1 MRLKISRVDGD
12 ADGDGDLD
20 RLYSFGGRS
29 FAIRNPQNQI
39 LFDSGDDF
47 ERITAEATRQTY
59 GRLVAGRP
67 YFAFNAADDESS
79 FDETSD
85 LRGPEP
91 ISVATG
97 RVGGHVYAFIGLER
111 VGGIMTYEISRPAGG
126 VQALHQQPQLCA
138 RPEVGLHQAA
148 IPSSA
153 TVRASA
159 TFRPRICC
167 SCRLQD
173 SPVDQP
179 LLIVSNATSGSATVF
194 ALDGGG

>member
-1 MRLKISRVDGD
+1 MAIWGN
-12 ADGDGDLD
+12 
-20 RLYSFGGRS
+20 LYSFGGRS

-47 ERITAEATRQTY
+47 ERITAEATRQTF

-67 YFAFNAADDESS
+67 YFAFNAADDENS

-111 VGGIMTYEISRPAGG
+111 VGGIMTYEISQPATAAFRHYINNRNFALDPKLVCTSGG
-126 VQALHQQPQLCA
+126 PELGDCA
-138 RPEVGLHQAA
+138 GVGDL
-148 IPSSA
+148 SA
-153 TVRASA
+153 EDLLFV
-159 TFRPRICC
+159 P
-167 SCRLQD
+167 LQD